1 MKIDIKEEVELKKGV
16 SASIVGSIVTITGP
30 KGKVVRNFLHPKVN
44 VFLEGEKIMITA
56 VKATKRE
63 KKIIGSF
70 QAHIRNMI
78 KGVLELHTYHL
89 KICSSHFPMSVTVS
103 GKEFSVKNFI
113 GESVPRK
120 VILKDDAEV
129 KITGSDIVVTSP
141 DKEIAGQ
148 VAAQIETL
156 CRITKRDR
164 RIFQDGCYIYS
175 IS

>member
-1 MKIDIKEEVELKKGV
+1 MKNDIREEVELKKGV
-16 SASIVGSIVTITGP
+16 SAAIAESIITITGP
-30 KGKVVRNFLHPKVN
+30 KGKVVRGFLHPKVK
-44 VFLEGEKIMITA
+44 VFLEGDRIIITA
-56 VKATKRE
+56 AKSTKRE

-70 QAHIRNMI
+70 QAHLKNMV
-78 KGVLELHTYHL
+78 KGVLEPHTYHL
-89 KICSSHFPMSVTVS
+89 KICSSHFPMSVAVS
-103 GKEFSVKNFI
+103 GREFSVKNFL

-120 VILKDDAEV
+120 VTLKDNAEV
-129 KITGSDIVVTSP
+129 KVNGSDIVVTSP

-164 RIFQDGCYIYS
+164 RVFQDGCYIYS